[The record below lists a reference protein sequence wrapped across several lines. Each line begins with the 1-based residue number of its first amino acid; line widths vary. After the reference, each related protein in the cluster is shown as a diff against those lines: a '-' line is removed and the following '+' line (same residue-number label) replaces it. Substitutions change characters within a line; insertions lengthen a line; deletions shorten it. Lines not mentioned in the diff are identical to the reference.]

1 MVDGLG
7 RWRTSN
13 TETED
18 AAQRQLPIAEDEH
31 GLCSMLSLVLSLS
44 LTVPSCVFVECGGLG
59 ALRKSL
65 KSPGPDRIV
74 AIDQIS

>member
-18 AAQRQLPIAEDEH
+18 AAQRQLPTAEDEH
-31 GLCSMLSLVLSLS
+31 GLCSVLSLVLSLS
-44 LTVPSCVFVECGGLG
+44 LSLSLLPSLP
-59 ALRKSL
+59 ASL
-65 KSPGPDRIV
+65 WNVVVLER
-74 AIDQIS
+74 